1 MKILELK
8 KGCFIKPYINKQL
21 EVIREGKRII
31 IYDGH
36 TKKGDIIQLEDDLAK
51 NILNT
56 IFGNE
61 VIAIEIT
68 KKEFKEILK
77 EEILP
82 NYSYNVPVLEDT
94 EDEDVTDNTNTEET
108 NNEEEVTTDN
118 TNTEETNNEE
128 EVTTDNTDTEET
140 NNEEEVT
147 TDNTDT
153 EETNNEE
160 EVTTDNTDT
169 KETNNKDEEPK
180 TNTGRRKRN

>member
-61 VIAIEIT
+61 VIAVEIT
-68 KKEFKEILK
+68 EEEFKEIILNLK
-77 EEILP
+77 EEVSH
-82 NYSYNVPVLEDT
+82 NYSYNIPVLEDT
-94 EDEDVTDNTNTEET
+94 ENVTKNTNTEET
-108 NNEEEVTTDN
+108 NNEDKVTTDN
-118 TNTEETNNEE
+118 TNTEETNNE
-128 EVTTDNTDTEET
+128 
-140 NNEEEVT
+140 
-147 TDNTDT
+147 
-153 EETNNEE
+153 
-160 EVTTDNTDT
+160 
-169 KETNNKDEEPK
+169 DEEPK